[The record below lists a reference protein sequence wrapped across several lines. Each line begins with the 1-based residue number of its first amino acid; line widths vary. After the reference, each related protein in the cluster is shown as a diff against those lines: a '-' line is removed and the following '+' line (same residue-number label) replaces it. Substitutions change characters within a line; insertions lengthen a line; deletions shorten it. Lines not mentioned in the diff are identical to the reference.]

1 MIYPSS
7 TNGRKAFT
15 AGSGEF
21 DFSTLGTV
29 YVWLDFSRVDTLFD
43 ATSGGNNV
51 TDGGNILRA
60 EDLSGNDYHYGSN
73 NIATAPTW
81 KESAINGIGAA
92 NCDGVDDH
100 LNIGEPP
107 NLAGDF
113 TMLAVF
119 QRATDGIYSSITGQA
134 SYVYAWPTDNNLYW
148 GRWGGSPS
156 TGPNLTGTTGDFI
169 ATITRDGSGDSNVY
183 NNGALIDGPD
193 NKAAGDLSLISLFRG
208 PGYHS
213 GYFAFMIVYDGI
225 LSAGDQDTAE
235 SELAAKFG
243 ITL

>member
-1 MIYPSS
+1 MVEKRSLPAAASLTFRHLEPFMS
-7 TNGRKAFT
+7 GLTSR
-15 AGSGEF
+15 GSIPYSMQQAE
-21 DFSTLGTV
+21 
-29 YVWLDFSRVDTLFD
+29 
-43 ATSGGNNV
+43 GNNV

-73 NIATAPTW
+73 TIATAPTW

-156 TGPNLTGTTGDFI
+156 TGPNLTGTYGRLYRHHHT
-169 ATITRDGSGDSNVY
+169 
-183 NNGALIDGPD
+183 
-193 NKAAGDLSLISLFRG
+193 
-208 PGYHS
+208 
-213 GYFAFMIVYDGI
+213 
-225 LSAGDQDTAE
+225 
-235 SELAAKFG
+235 
-243 ITL
+243 